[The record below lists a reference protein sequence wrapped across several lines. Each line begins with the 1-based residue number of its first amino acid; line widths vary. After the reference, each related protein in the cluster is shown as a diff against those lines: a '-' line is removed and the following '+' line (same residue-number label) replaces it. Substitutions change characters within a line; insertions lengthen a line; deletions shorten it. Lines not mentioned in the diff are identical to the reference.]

1 MMGLFKKGQAP
12 RKLRMIVVDDSN
24 IIRGRIERSQ
34 HQALIEIV
42 GSAENGLKAVALCE
56 QLKPD
61 LATMDIT
68 MPEMDGIECIRQL
81 LKIKPD
87 MLILVVSAL
96 NDQVMIL
103 EALKAGAH
111 GFLSK
116 PFNEASLNRSLSELI
131 K

>member
-1 MMGLFKKGQAP
+1 MNFFGKKASVP
-12 RKLRMIVVDDSN
+12 KRYRMLIVDDSN

-34 HQALIEIV
+34 HHAQIEVV
-42 GSAENGLKAVALCE
+42 GGAENGVKAVELAK
-56 QLKPD
+56 QLRPD
-61 LATMDIT
+61 VATMDIT
-68 MPEMDGIECIRQL
+68 MPEMDGIQCVREL

-96 NDQVMIL
+96 SDQAMIL

-111 GFLSK
+111 GFLGK
-116 PFNEASLNRSLSELI
+116 PFNEATLNRALTELL